1 MNSTRNKNPIDI
13 QIYDYRQCFDSLW
26 LEECLNDMYA
36 GGLNDD
42 KLNLLYQANSH
53 VKVAVRTPVGKTNS
67 EDIYNVVIQGDVFSS
82 LLCSKQVATFA
93 KECLESNKYL
103 YKYKDDVPIPPLSMV
118 DDILCVSECGY
129 QTALLNSY
137 LKCKTL
143 KSFNLELT
151 SARKST

>member
-1 MNSTRNKNPIDI
+1 M
-13 QIYDYRQCFDSLW
+13 
-26 LEECLNDMYA
+26 NDMYR
-36 GGLNDD
+36 GGLKDD
-42 KLNLLYQANSH
+42 NFNLLYSANNI
-53 VKVAVRTPVGKTNS
+53 VKVAIRTPVGKTES
-67 EDIYNVVIQGDVFSS
+67 KDIHRAVIQGDVFSS
-82 LLCSKQVATFA
+82 FLCSKQVETFA